1 MSKNRSA
8 KLSLPL
14 DTYDVP
20 GSKRKLEKK
29 RTTKAERQEL
39 FLPVSGFVWF
49 YPEEV
54 KVINHPAFQRLGRI
68 NQLGQ
73 AYLVFRG
80 ATHKRIEHALGAVHI
95 AQTHDRSGIPK
106 L

>member
-49 YPEEV
+49 YPEE
-54 KVINHPAFQRLGRI
+54 KGN
-68 NQLGQ
+68 
-73 AYLVFRG
+73 
-80 ATHKRIEHALGAVHI
+80 
-95 AQTHDRSGIPK
+95 
-106 L
+106 